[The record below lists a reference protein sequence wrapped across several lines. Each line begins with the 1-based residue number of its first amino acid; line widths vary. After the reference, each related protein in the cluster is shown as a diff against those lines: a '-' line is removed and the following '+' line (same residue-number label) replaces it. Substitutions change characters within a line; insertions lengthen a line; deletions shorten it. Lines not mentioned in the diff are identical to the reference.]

1 MGDGL
6 RNFPVFLGNVLV
18 DGRPGRRG
26 SGGRQAETP
35 GSGTVL
41 GCVPGL
47 GRFLGSV
54 LLLLTL
60 LTVLTGLAGL
70 VVPVAA

>member
-1 MGDGL
+1 MGDGFC
-6 RNFPVFLGNVLV
+6 NFPVFLGNVLV
-18 DGRPGRRG
+18 DGRRG
-26 SGGRQAETP
+26 LGSRQAETP
-35 GSGTVL
+35 GSGTAL
-41 GCVPGL
+41 GCVSGP

-60 LTVLTGLAGL
+60 LTALAGFAGL

>member
-1 MGDGL
+1 MGDGFCNL
-6 RNFPVFLGNVLV
+6 LVFLVDVLV
-18 DGRPGRRG
+18 AGRRG
-26 SGGRQAETP
+26 LGSGQAEAP
-35 GSGTVL
+35 GRGTAL
-41 GCVPGL
+41 GRVFGP

-60 LTVLTGLAGL
+60 LTALAGFAGL